1 MAYCYSNL
9 TRIDDPH
16 EKLVKTDVAS
26 SLNTSNLFKLLS
38 QKNNS
43 CTLCVPMF
51 FESVCVRE
59 LQLC

>member
-9 TRIDDPH
+9 TRIEDPH

-38 QKNNS
+38 QKK
-43 CTLCVPMF
+43 
-51 FESVCVRE
+51 
-59 LQLC
+59 

>member
-9 TRIDDPH
+9 TRIGDSH

-38 QKNNS
+38 QKK
-43 CTLCVPMF
+43 
-51 FESVCVRE
+51 
-59 LQLC
+59 